1 MPRAEL
7 DWASSSIKIGLLRN
21 VRLGGSN
28 YRVNFISIL
37 NLIPQKKMTW
47 QPLIEEFKQ
56 QAEKISEGGGQK
68 SIDRQHKKGRM
79 TARERIAA
87 VTDDDWWLEV
97 GKWAAFE
104 MYTEWGG
111 SPSASVICGI
121 GKVSGRYV
129 MIIANDATVKAGA
142 FFPMTCKKVLRAQ
155 RVAMHCHL
163 PLLYLVDSA
172 GVFLP
177 LQDEIFPDEDDF
189 GRIFRN
195 NSVIS
200 AMGIPQIAAIM
211 GNCVAGG
218 GYLPVLCDK
227 LVMTEGSGLYLAGP
241 ALVKSAIGQEY
252 TSEELG
258 GAEMHASISGTIDY
272 REPDDQAAL
281 KRVRELIGMMP
292 ETNRDPKFRRETWS
306 EPTEDQS
313 KIYDIV
319 PTNPQMR
326 YDVRDLINVIADPD
340 SFVEYKAEYGQTI
353 TCGHARIGGF
363 TVGIVAN
370 QRTAVM
376 SKKEGMQ
383 FGGVIYHDSA
393 DKEARFIMDCNQTWT
408 PLIFLQDV
416 MGFMVGAD
424 SEHAGIIRAGAKVVN
439 AISNSRVPKIT
450 LITGG
455 SYGAGNYAMCG
466 KAFDPRFIFAWP
478 NARYAVMGGKQ
489 AAQTILDIN
498 IAALKRAGQEPDAEE
513 LEALRKKVADA
524 YDTSTDI
531 RYAAARQWVD
541 GIIDPADT
549 RQFLMQALE
558 TVTLHAED
566 EPFRTGVL
574 QV

>member
-1 MPRAEL
+1 MSWQSLTAEFREQS
-7 DWASSSIKIGLLRN
+7 DI
-21 VRLGGSN
+21 
-28 YRVNFISIL
+28 
-37 NLIPQKKMTW
+37 
-47 QPLIEEFKQ
+47 IEQ
-56 QAEKISEGGGQK
+56 GGGQR
-68 SIDRQHKKGRM
+68 SIERQHKKGRL
-79 TARERIAA
+79 TARERIAQ
-87 VTDDDWWLEV
+87 VLDDEYWLEV
-97 GKWAAFE
+97 GKWAGFG
-104 MYTEWGG
+104 MYEEWGG
-111 SPSASVICGI
+111 SPSGSVICGV
-121 GKVSGRYV
+121 GKIQGRSV

-142 FFPMTCKKVLRAQ
+142 FFPITAKKVLRAQ
-155 RVAMHCHL
+155 RIAMHCRL

-200 AMGIPQIAAIM
+200 AMGIPQLAAIM

-227 LVMTEGSGLYLAGP
+227 LIMTEGSGLYLAGP

-258 GAEMHASISGTIDY
+258 GAEMHAQISGTIDY
-272 REPDDQAAL
+272 REPDDEAAL
-281 KRVRELIGMMP
+281 KRVRELVGLMP
-292 ETNRDPKFRRETWS
+292 ETHRNNKFRRETWS
-306 EPTEDQS
+306 EPSEGQD
-313 KIYDIV
+313 KIYEVV
-319 PTNPQMR
+319 PTDPQSR
-326 YDVRDLINVIADPD
+326 YDVRDLIRLIADPD
-340 SFVEYKAEYGQTI
+340 SFSEFKAEYGQTI
-353 TCGHARIGGF
+353 ICGYARIGGF
-363 TVGIVAN
+363 NVGIVAN

-376 SKKEGMQ
+376 TKKEGMQ

-416 MGFMVGAD
+416 MGFMVGKD
-424 SEHAGIIRAGAKVVN
+424 SEEAGIIRAGAKVVN
-439 AISNSRVPKIT
+439 AISNSVVPKIT

-498 IAALKRAGQEPDAEE
+498 IAAMKRAGQEPDAEE
-513 LEALRKKVADA
+513 LEALRAKVTQA

-531 RYAAARQWVD
+531 RYAAGRLWVD

-549 RQFLMQALE
+549 RKVLIQSLE
-558 TVTLHAED
+558 SVTLHAEP
-566 EPFRTGVL
+566 EPFRTGVY